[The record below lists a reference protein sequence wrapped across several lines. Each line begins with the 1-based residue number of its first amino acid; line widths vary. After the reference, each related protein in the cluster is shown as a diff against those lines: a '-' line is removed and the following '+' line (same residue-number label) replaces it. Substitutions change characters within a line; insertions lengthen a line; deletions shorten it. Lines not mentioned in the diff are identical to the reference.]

1 MVVAKGRAD
10 VSFMLNLFRAVVL
23 VGMLVLAYWIGRS
36 ILSIAIGIVV
46 SRYVTDPFIHLYM
59 YKYFGINYREIIKH
73 LMKIVS
79 FTALM
84 SIGVFS
90 VGFLNLNKILRLSN
104 LNELVSNVSFHITWI
119 ANFGIWRRDFE
130 SLEDKDRYAHLQFVQ
145 VDWTIRVFNK
155 KL

>member
-1 MVVAKGRAD
+1 VLLAKGRAD

-84 SIGVFS
+84 SLGVFS
-90 VGFLNLNKILRLSN
+90 VGFLNLNVAVYELILKVCLGCFIYSA
-104 LNELVSNVSFHITWI
+104 LLAVF
-119 ANFGIWRRDFE
+119 
-130 SLEDKDRYAHLQFVQ
+130 DKDSFKFLRTFL
-145 VDWTIRVFNK
+145 NK
-155 KL
+155 